1 MAYAIVEA
9 GGKQYRVQPGDAIE
23 VERLSAE
30 PGSTIELHPV
40 LLLSDGHQATLGR
53 PNLPDARVVA
63 EVLEHTRGPKVI
75 VFKYKPKVRYRVKQ
89 GHRQAMTRLVIRYVG
104 AEGLDQAQ
112 GSGLEEAPNGT

>member
-23 VERLSAE
+23 VERLPAE

-40 LLLSDGHQATLGR
+40 LLLSDGRQATLGR
-53 PNLPDARVVA
+53 PDLPDARVVA

-89 GHRQAMTRLVIRYVG
+89 GHRQAMTRLVIRHVG
-104 AEGLDQAQ
+104 AEGSAQAQ
-112 GSGLEEAPNGT
+112 ESGPEGTPNGT